1 MALSDPQKCTARRV
15 GSYDRLWFGKSI
27 TSNHAVS
34 PHQSFANAVATAD
47 APEHDAGAFPWQ

>member
-34 PHQSFANAVATAD
+34 SHHSFNAVRLK
-47 APEHDAGAFPWQ
+47 GANDVNRKWKSRA